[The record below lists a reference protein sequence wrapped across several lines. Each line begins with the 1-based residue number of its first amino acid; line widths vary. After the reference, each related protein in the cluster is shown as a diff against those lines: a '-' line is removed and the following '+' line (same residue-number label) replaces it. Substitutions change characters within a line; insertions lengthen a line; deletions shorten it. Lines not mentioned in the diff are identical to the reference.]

1 MITIPGYDQRRV
13 SQMRKNMSCS
23 RMPAPRRILCWEL
36 ADGNFVQPWD
46 FLQLQ
51 PRVAMPFRLEYDKAH
66 FPFEVLLPLL
76 MLSWGVTV
84 SVYGKLLILYPLLRV
99 TRLLS
104 AKRPRTILSTG
115 SMFAPVVGTHA
126 GGSALNDE
134 AVHELLLYVL
144 TGATVKADLYQCARR
159 LNAVLVLSGSRNNL
173 VRPIGPSMNAA

>member
-1 MITIPGYDQRRV
+1 MTTILGYDQRRV

-76 MLSWGVTV
+76 MLPWGVTV
-84 SVYGKLLILYPLLRV
+84 SVYGKMLILYPLLRV
-99 TRLLS
+99 TRLLL

-115 SMFAPVVGTHA
+115 STFAPVVGIHA
-126 GGSALNDE
+126 GGSVLNDE
-134 AVHELLLYVL
+134 AVRVFLLYVL
-144 TGATVKADLYQCARR
+144 IGATVKADLYQYAR
-159 LNAVLVLSGSRNNL
+159 LPNVVLVLFGLRNNL
-173 VRPIGPSMNAA
+173 VRLIGPSLNAA